1 MKKNK
6 ILYLAL
12 ALAGITTSYAQST
25 VKDIDGNVYNTVK
38 IGNQRWLKENLKVT
52 KLNDG
57 TPISNSKEIQ
67 KLVYPDFID
76 IEEPRGWVYKED
88 PKNNEKYG
96 KLYNWYA
103 VKTGK
108 LCPKGWRIPTIEEWQ
123 DLQKFL
129 GWKDASKM
137 MRTADWKNVK
147 TVGTNQ
153 SGFSALPAGLA
164 QSGGNYYSIGEE
176 AYFWSSSPGLTSD
189 NYAKESGAAIYLFTD
204 NEDACPKSGSI
215 MSVNRFKF
223 SGLSCRCIEENPFTV
238 ANTVATV
245 QQENPDKPTKANC
258 EAKDAVMKYTASMI
272 GGDRLSANE
281 KLLSVNGRFQLRVT
295 TDGNFVIEEI
305 LNNNDCEFEEIYRF
319 PLTNGGSKPKES
331 FFSFNPDGN
340 ICMDSKQGK
349 TYCATT
355 GRDAKVAAIL
365 AKELKIL
372 ELTNNGQLRLVNGK
386 GKIIW
391 SAN

>member
-1 MKKNK
+1 MKKIK
-6 ILYLAL
+6 IFYLTLVFTA
-12 ALAGITTSYAQST
+12 AGITSSYAQST

-57 TPISNSKEIQ
+57 TPISNSKETQ

-76 IEEPRGWVYKED
+76 IEEPRGWIYKED

-123 DLQKFL
+123 DLQQFL
-129 GWKDASKM
+129 GWKNASKM
-137 MRTADWKNVK
+137 MRTSDWKNVK
-147 TVGTNQ
+147 TIGTNQ

-164 QSGGNYYSIGEE
+164 QSGGNYYSLGEQ
-176 AYFWSSSPGLTSD
+176 AYFWSSSPGLTTE
-189 NYAKESGAAIYLFTD
+189 NYPKESGAAIYLFTD

-215 MSVNRFKF
+215 MAVNRFQR
-223 SGLSCRCIEENPFTV
+223 SGLSCRCIEDE
-238 ANTVATV
+238 
-245 QQENPDKPTKANC
+245 PTTASC
-258 EAKDAVMKYTASMI
+258 EAKEAVMKYTASMI

-355 GRDAKVAAIL
+355 GRDAKAAAIL
-365 AKELKIL
+365 TKELKIL